1 MAGQASAPPSGAVN
15 LCQTYPWACSRNA
28 YDDVVGRQVLQI
40 ITDINRRIN
49 REIHYISDETQF
61 KIPEYWA
68 LPTSR
73 GGEKHDMALWKNFV
87 AIHDAVL
94 ACMTDEPDAAER
106 LDLVLEAYRAS
117 GCWLWVTLYLSE
129 QAKALLRA
137 GEFEA
142 AQISVERALREQE
155 KTGERWAEAELRRI
169 EGEILAARG
178 DVDGAQS
185 AFESAISIARA
196 QQSHALAERAAK
208 SAQAHR

>member
-1 MAGQASAPPSGAVN
+1 MCG
-15 LCQTYPWACSRNA
+15 
-28 YDDVVGRQVLQI
+28 
-40 ITDINRRIN
+40 
-49 REIHYISDETQF
+49 DETGAW
-61 KIPEYWA
+61 ETADRA
-68 LPTSR
+68 LDRVRKLEHANTICYAGLHDVSLSIWTGKVAR
-73 GGEKHDMALWKNFV
+73 AGRVNDEMRRLAEKHDMALWKNFV

-137 GEFEA
+137 GKLEA

-178 DVDGAQS
+178 DVDGAQ
-185 AFESAISIARA
+185 
-196 QQSHALAERAAK
+196 
-208 SAQAHR
+208 

>member
-1 MAGQASAPPSGAVN
+1 MHLAQWMCG
-15 LCQTYPWACSRNA
+15 
-28 YDDVVGRQVLQI
+28 
-40 ITDINRRIN
+40 
-49 REIHYISDETQF
+49 DETGAW
-61 KIPEYWA
+61 ERADRA
-68 LPTSR
+68 LDRARKLEHANTICYAGLQDVSLSIWTGKVAR
-73 GGEKHDMALWKNFV
+73 AGRVNDEMRRLAEKHDMTLWKNFV

-106 LDLVLEAYRAS
+106 LDLVLEAYCAS

-137 GEFEA
+137 GKLEA

-155 KTGERWAEAELRRI
+155 KTGERWAEAERRRI